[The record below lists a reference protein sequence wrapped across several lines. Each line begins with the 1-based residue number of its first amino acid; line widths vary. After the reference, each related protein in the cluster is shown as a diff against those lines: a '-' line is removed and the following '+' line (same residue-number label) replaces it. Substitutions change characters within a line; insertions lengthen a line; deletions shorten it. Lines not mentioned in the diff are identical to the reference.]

1 MLFFIL
7 YNPPFVPNPPPFVIP
22 QGQNPRFVK
31 IFGNCARKY
40 PIMTQRIYFDNA
52 ATTSLDPQVLEAMMP
67 YLTEKFGNPSS
78 IYSYG
83 RESRLAMENARKSV
97 AKILNAHPAE
107 IFFTSGGTE
116 SSNTAIC
123 AAVRDLGCKHIISS
137 PIEHHATL
145 HTVENLYHR
154 GEAALSYVQLLP
166 DGHVDMEDLEHLLA
180 GSEDK
185 CLVTLMHANNEIGNM
200 LDIHAVGELCKKYN
214 AIFHSDTVQTV
225 GHFPFDLRNTPVHFI
240 TGAGHK
246 FHGPKGVGLL
256 YINENVKIRPYIHG
270 GSQERNMRA
279 GTENLYGV
287 VGFAKALEMAT
298 AGYEQDSAYIKG
310 LKTYMMESL
319 QKNLKGVSFNGDP
332 LGRSLYTVLSVSFP
346 KTEKSE
352 MILFNLDIS
361 NICASG
367 GSACTSGAEQG
378 SHVIRAIN
386 NNPNQ
391 VTVRFSF
398 SKHNTKEE
406 IDTVVEKLKEM
417 V

>member
-1 MLFFIL
+1 M
-7 YNPPFVPNPPPFVIP
+7 
-22 QGQNPRFVK
+22 
-31 IFGNCARKY
+31 
-40 PIMTQRIYFDNA
+40 QRIYFDNA

-83 RESRLAMENARKSV
+83 RESRLAIENARKSV

-116 SSNTAIC
+116 SSNTIITAAI
-123 AAVRDLGCKHIISS
+123 RDLGCKHIVSS

-145 HTVENLYHR
+145 HSVEYLNQND
-154 GEAALSYVQLLP
+154 GIKLSFVKILP
-166 DGHVDMEDLEHLLA
+166 NGHVDLEDLERLVA
-180 GSEDK
+180 ASEERT
-185 CLVTLMHANNEIGNM
+185 LVTLMHANNEIGNL
-200 LDIHAVGELCKKYN
+200 LDLNAVGEICQKYN

-225 GHFPFDLRNTPVHFI
+225 GHYPFDLRNTPVHFI

-246 FHGPKGVGLL
+246 FHGPKGVGIL
-256 YINENVKIRPYIHG
+256 YINENVKITPYIHG

-279 GTENLYGV
+279 GTENLYGI
-287 VGFAKALEMAT
+287 VGFAKALELAT
-298 AGYEQDSAYIKG
+298 ANYGEDSAHIKG
-310 LKTYMMESL
+310 VKMYMKEQL
-319 QKNLKGVSFNGDP
+319 QKNFPGVTFNGDVD
-332 LGRSLYTVLSVSFP
+332 GRSLYTVLNVSFP
-346 KTEKSE
+346 KNEKSE
-352 MILFNLDIS
+352 MILFNLDI
-361 NICASG
+361 NHICVSG
-367 GSACTSGAEQG
+367 GSACTSGVDIG

-391 VTVRFSF
+391 VPVRFSF

-406 IDTVVEKLKEM
+406 VDAVIEKLRSL

>member
-1 MLFFIL
+1 M
-7 YNPPFVPNPPPFVIP
+7 N
-22 QGQNPRFVK
+22 
-31 IFGNCARKY
+31 
-40 PIMTQRIYFDNA
+40 RIYFDNA
-52 ATTSLDPQVLEAMMP
+52 ATTALDAQVLETMMP

-83 RESRLAMENARKSV
+83 RETRMAIEAARKTV

-116 SSNTAIC
+116 SSNTAIT
-123 AAVRDLGCKHIISS
+123 AAIRDLGCKHIITS
-137 PIEHHATL
+137 PIEHHAVA
-145 HTVENLYHR
+145 HSVEHADNLDI
-154 GEAALSYVQLLP
+154 AKVSYVKLLP
-166 DGHVDMEDLEHLLA
+166 NGHVDIEDLEKLLA
-180 GSEDK
+180 ASNK
-185 CLVTLMHANNEIGNM
+185 KTLVTLMHANNEIGNI
-200 LDIHAVGELCKKYN
+200 LDIHAVGNLCKLYN

-240 TGAGHK
+240 TGAAHK
-246 FHGPKGVGLL
+246 FHGPKGVGIL
-256 YINENVKIRPYIHG
+256 YINENVKIKPFVHG
-270 GSQERNMRA
+270 GGQERNMRA
-279 GTENLYGV
+279 GTENLYGI

-298 AGYEQDSAYIKG
+298 AAYEEDSAFIG
-310 LKTYMMESL
+310 TLKYYMMDEL
-319 QKNLKGVSFNGDP
+319 KKNIAGVAFNGDV
-332 LGRSLYTVLSVSFP
+332 LGSSLYTVLSVSFP

-352 MILFNLDIS
+352 MLLFSLDIN

-367 GSACTSGAEQG
+367 GSACTSGADQG

-398 SKHNTKEE
+398 SKHNTKAEV
-406 IDTVVEKLKEM
+406 DVVVEKLKSL

>member
-1 MLFFIL
+1 M
-7 YNPPFVPNPPPFVIP
+7 N
-22 QGQNPRFVK
+22 
-31 IFGNCARKY
+31 
-40 PIMTQRIYFDNA
+40 RIYLDNA
-52 ATTSLDPQVLEAMMP
+52 ATTPLDPLVLDAMMP
-67 YLTEKFGNPSS
+67 YLTSHFGNPSS

-83 RESRLAMENARKSV
+83 RESRLAIENARKSV

-116 SSNTAIC
+116 SSNTAIT

-145 HTVENLYHR
+145 HTVEHLYHT
-154 GEAALSYVQLLP
+154 GEAALSYVKILP
-166 DGHVDMEDLEHLLA
+166 NGHVDMDDLAQLLA
-180 GSEDK
+180 HSEEK

-200 LDIHAVGELCKKYN
+200 LDIHAVGELCKKHQ

-256 YINENVKIRPYIHG
+256 YINENVRIKPFVHG

-279 GTENLYGV
+279 GTENLYGI
-287 VGFAKALEMAT
+287 VGFAKALELAT
-298 AGYEQDSAYIKG
+298 ENHDKDSAYMQSLKLYMKHELEKHIKG
-310 LKTYMMESL
+310 V
-319 QKNLKGVSFNGDP
+319 NFNGDP
-332 LGRSLYTVLSVSFP
+332 EGRSLYTVLSVSFP

-352 MILFNLDIS
+352 MLLFNLDI
-361 NICASG
+361 NHICASG
-367 GSACTSGAEQG
+367 GSACTSGADAG

-398 SKHNTKEE
+398 SKHNTTEE
-406 IDTVVEKLKEM
+406 IDQTINLLKEM
-417 V
+417 I

>member
-1 MLFFIL
+1 M
-7 YNPPFVPNPPPFVIP
+7 N
-22 QGQNPRFVK
+22 
-31 IFGNCARKY
+31 
-40 PIMTQRIYFDNA
+40 RIYFDNA
-52 ATTSLDPQVLEAMMP
+52 ATTALEPAVLETMMP

-83 RESRLAMENARKSV
+83 RETRLAVETARKSV

-116 SSNTAIC
+116 SSNTAIQ
-123 AAVRDLGCKHIISS
+123 ASVRDLGCKHIITS
-137 PIEHHATL
+137 PIEHHAVS
-145 HTVENLYHR
+145 HTADHLDNLDVVKV
-154 GEAALSYVQLLP
+154 SYVKLLP
-166 DGHVDMEDLEHLLA
+166 NGHVDLDDLEKLLA
-180 GSEDK
+180 ASEEK
-185 CLVTLMHANNEIGNM
+185 TLVTLMHANNEIGNI
-200 LDIHAVGELCKKYN
+200 LDLRAVGELCKLYN

-240 TGAGHK
+240 TGAAHK
-246 FHGPKGVGLL
+246 FHGPKGVGIL
-256 YINENVKIRPYIHG
+256 YINENVRIKPIVHG
-270 GSQERNMRA
+270 GAQERNMRA
-279 GTENLYGV
+279 GTENIYGI
-287 VGFAKALEMAT
+287 VGFAKALELAT
-298 AGYEQDSAYIKG
+298 AGYEEDSAYIG
-310 LKTYMMESL
+310 TLKYYMYE
-319 QKNLKGVSFNGDP
+319 QLKKHIPGVAFNGDV

-352 MILFNLDIS
+352 MILFNLDIN

-367 GSACTSGAEQG
+367 GSACTSGADQG

-398 SKHNTKEE
+398 CKHNTKAEV
-406 IDTVVEKLKEM
+406 DAVVERLKEL